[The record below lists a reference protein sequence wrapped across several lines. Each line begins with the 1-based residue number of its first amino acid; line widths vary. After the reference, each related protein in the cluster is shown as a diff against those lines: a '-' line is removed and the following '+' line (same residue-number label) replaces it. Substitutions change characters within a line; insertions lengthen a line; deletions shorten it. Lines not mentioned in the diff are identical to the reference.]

1 MGLTY
6 FVGYNLSKLVART
19 FFRMRVFGRENLI
32 EDGPALLAMNHQ
44 SFLDPPFAGICCR
57 REISYLARKT
67 LFDVPVLG
75 FLIRRMN
82 VIGVDRE
89 GSDVSALKSVI
100 RVVRGGGCTIVFP
113 EGTRSCDGDLQ
124 PARPGAGL
132 IIAKTLA
139 PVIPMRI
146 FGAFDAFPRNAKFP
160 RPRPITIVIGQPLRL
175 TAADIE
181 GPPREVYQRLSDQV
195 MARIAA
201 LENPRGGETR
211 CVPPRR

>member
-6 FVGYNLSKLVART
+6 SAGYNLSKLVART
-19 FFRMRVFGRENLI
+19 FFRMRVFGRENII

-57 REISYLARKT
+57 REIFYLARKT
-67 LFDVPVLG
+67 LLDVPVLG

-89 GSDVSALKSVI
+89 GSDISALKSVI
-100 RVVRGGGCTIVFP
+100 RVIRGGGCTIVFP
-113 EGTRSCDGDLQ
+113 EGTRSRDGNLQ
-124 PARPGAGL
+124 PARAGAGL

-146 FGAFDAFPRNAKFP
+146 FGAFEAFPRDAKFP
-160 RPRPITIVIGQPLRL
+160 RPRPVTIVIGQPLRF
-175 TAADIE
+175 TPADIE

-201 LENPRGGETR
+201 LKNPRGT
-211 CVPPRR
+211 